1 MKHMQ
6 HTSET
11 HKTYRC
17 NMCSSTCCTIMEAR
31 SRGARHRHRARGR
44 PRSTGRWIAS
54 GWIVAWREHEARAK
68 VRDARRRAGV
78 SVPSFA
84 RGTRSGARDTRLDV
98 PVLSFGTR
106 HEDTQRK
113 VRAQT
118 HRLVKY
124 PSYMG
129 QIQRAEEVRRTS
141 SKLRIIP
148 ENNLSQNNGPCS
160 ERNSRQQ

>member
-1 MKHMQ
+1 MQIQIYFCNIKMKHMQ

-106 HEDTQRK
+106 HEDTQG
-113 VRAQT
+113 A
-118 HRLVKY
+118 
-124 PSYMG
+124 SADASSC
-129 QIQRAEEVRRTS
+129 QI
-141 SKLRIIP
+141 SKLYGSNP
-148 ENNLSQNNGPCS
+148 TSGGGAPD
-160 ERNSRQQ
+160 